1 MKRIL
6 LILISFIISVD
17 VTAKETIHWVQYDIP
32 PFYIKDGSYSGRGV
46 VDVTDAMIRAEL
58 PQYNHVIIWANIAR
72 IKQMMQQGKKVV
84 CGNMLKTPER
94 EKYQTFST
102 FHKTLST
109 APHIII
115 PSSELNTYKQYII
128 DGDGVD
134 LLRLIQSKDKLGYF
148 IASRSYGSKFDLAI
162 KDKTNKRVNYSLN
175 APMGNVLDM
184 LLKDVNGFTVAYPE
198 EIIYYTESK
207 FGYGSSTVSD
217 LNKKAYLG
225 KLKVLPIA
233 GQPKE
238 ISTYVAAPKTEWG
251 YRVISDINEALSKL
265 KSNPAYI
272 NENYMWRNLPNHDMR

>member
-1 MKRIL
+1 
-6 LILISFIISVD
+6 
-17 VTAKETIHWVQYDIP
+17 
-32 PFYIKDGSYSGRGV
+32 
-46 VDVTDAMIRAEL
+46 
-58 PQYNHVIIWANIAR
+58 
-72 IKQMMQQGKKVV
+72 
-84 CGNMLKTPER
+84 
-94 EKYQTFST
+94 
-102 FHKTLST
+102 
-109 APHIII
+109 
-115 PSSELNTYKQYII
+115 
-128 DGDGVD
+128 
-134 LLRLIQSKDKLGYF
+134 KLGYF

-225 KLKVLPIA
+225 KFKVLPIA

-272 NENYMWRNLPNHDMR
+272 NENYMWRNLTNHD

>member
-1 MKRIL
+1 MNKIFVTFIL
-6 LILISFIISVD
+6 FIMSFEVYS
-17 VTAKETIHWVQYDIP
+17 KETIHWVQYDIP

-72 IKQMMQQGKKVV
+72 IRHMMEQGQKVV
-84 CGNMLKTPER
+84 CGNMIKTPER
-94 EKYQTFST
+94 EAYQTFST
-102 FHKTLST
+102 FHKKLPT
-109 APHIII
+109 APHVII
-115 PSSELNTYKQYII
+115 PSSERDTYKKYMV
-128 DGDGVD
+128 DGSTID
-134 LLRLIQSKDKLGYF
+134 LLSLIKSKDKKGYF

-162 KDKTNKRVNYSLN
+162 KDKTNKRINYSLN

-225 KLKVLPIA
+225 KFKVLPIA

-251 YRVISDINEALSKL
+251 DKVISDINEALSKL